1 MRTFEDIIE
10 ELAEN
15 PIISADFHLCEN
27 WGKGEETALFVTD
40 AEEEDGWEPIALH
53 RDGKAEMSGSL
64 SPEQMVAVATAC
76 AEIARLGKERAEQRF
91 SARRVASIIRDMEE
105 DERARLAEMLPN
117 EVHGVFLVDYDD
129 PDLAKR
135 VAEMLMHPGN
145 LPWEDVNSVIN
156 GDGSRYFDDHI
167 YLSDTDPVD
176 LPTHDD
182 INEAREKGAREAREE
197 MDFELAHFDEDTRLH
212 PSGQTALDFLH
223 DYTYRQ
229 RGKLAPRDDAN
240 FESLTKLFEKG
251 GVA

>member
-1 MRTFEDIIE
+1 MRTFDDIIE

-27 WGKGEETALFVTD
+27 WGKGAETALFVTD

-76 AEIARLGKERAEQRF
+76 AEIARLGKEREEQRF

-105 DERARLAEMLPN
+105 EERARLAEILPSEAN
-117 EVHGVFLVDYDD
+117 GVFLVDFDD
-129 PDLAKR
+129 EEREKR
-135 VAEMLMHPGN
+135 VAEMLKHPGN
-145 LPWEDVNSVIN
+145 LDWRDVNSAMN
-156 GDGSRYFDDHI
+156 DGGRYFSDHL
-167 YLSDTDPVD
+167 YLTDTDPDDV
-176 LPTHDD
+176 PTQDD
-182 INEAREKGAREAREE
+182 IDDARAEGERDARDA
-197 MDFELAHFDEDTRLH
+197 MDYELATFDETTRLH
-212 PSGQTALDFLH
+212 PSGQTALDFLQ